1 MAVGKSGTIY
11 KRQVDKSG
19 RGVFQVR
26 VYLGR
31 DPATGKRINAV
42 RTVHGTVKDAQKV
55 LRDLLEEKDSGRP
68 VEMSK
73 LSVGA
78 YLDRWLKT
86 SAEKRLDAET
96 FKGYKKVLD
105 LYVRPTLGALPLKRL
120 TGLHIQE
127 LYNDLAEDTLG
138 PGTIRRVHTALG
150 SSLKQAVI
158 WRVLDVNPIAG
169 VDLPRSGKRS
179 FVVFDREEARLF
191 LVVCEGHKYGLLY
204 EFAIVTGM
212 RPGEVVGLQWPELD
226 LEAGIVTVKQ
236 SLKEISGEKGAWRL
250 KEPKT
255 QSGCRSITIPLE
267 LCAKLKVHRTRQ
279 KEQRLMAG
287 PEWKGEGFVF
297 TTELGGHVPSR
308 TLHHNFTVL
317 RKRAGIEK
325 AMRPY
330 DLRHTCA
337 TLLLIAGENPKVV
350 SERLGHASVAITL
363 DTYSHVLPTLQ
374 QQASDKLRSA
384 LYGSGTL

>member
-11 KRQVDKSG
+11 KRQVDKNG

-55 LRDLLEEKDSGRP
+55 LRDLLAEKDSGRP

-73 LSVGA
+73 LSVSA

-86 SAEKRLDAET
+86 SARKRLDPET
-96 FKGYKKVLD
+96 YKGYEQVLD
-105 LYVRPTLGALPLKRL
+105 LYVRPKIGRLPLKRL
-120 TGLHIQE
+120 TGLHVQE
-127 LYNDLAEDTLG
+127 LYNELGEGTLG

-150 SSLKQAVI
+150 SALKQAVI
-158 WRVLDVNPIAG
+158 WRIIDTHPFEG
-169 VDLPRSGKRS
+169 VDLPRYQRTE
-179 FVVFDREEARLF
+179 FQVFDREEAKRF
-191 LVVCEGHKYGLLY
+191 LAACEGHKYGLLY
-204 EFAIVTGM
+204 EFALVTGM
-212 RPGEVVGLQWPELD
+212 RPGEYLGLQWPELD
-226 LEAGIVTVKQ
+226 LEAGIVAVKQ
-236 SLKEISGEKGAWRL
+236 SLTEISGENGAWRL

-255 QSGCRSITIPLE
+255 KSGCRSVTIPLE

-279 KEQRLMAG
+279 KEQRLMVG

-297 TTELGGHVPSR
+297 TTDLGGHVPGR
-308 TLHHNFTVL
+308 TLHHNFGVL
-317 RKRAGIEK
+317 RKRAGLEK

-337 TLLLIAGENPKVV
+337 TLLLLAGENPKVV

-374 QQASDKLRSA
+374 QQASDKLRSV
-384 LYGSGTL
+384 LYGNGTL